1 MQFFDNF
8 CVTTVDNLVFL
19 STLSIAKREGSYF
32 STSPF
37 TLCLASFF
45 TCPSRARVLCL
56 KVSTGLLCLLLGKL
70 QVGLSSGFQL
80 AGTKYINT
88 ENLKSKLNVIWC
100 QILSQDNE
108 LSEILLN
115 DFRDTITP

>member
-8 CVTTVDNLVFL
+8 YVTTVDDLVFL
-19 STLSIAKREGSYF
+19 STLSIVKREGSYF

-70 QVGLSSGFQL
+70 QVGFQL

-115 DFRDTITP
+115 DFRDTIIS